1 MRIHRQKRLFHK
13 PEDLLEM
20 VIDVENYPKFINFIS
35 SVRILKRENLS
46 ASIEAP
52 TTEALTVDVA
62 VQYKF
67 ISETFRSLATA
78 DRENLCITIEKSGHG
93 GAVRTLTNT
102 WIFHPLSDGST
113 QLDFTLD
120 VNLKL
125 APLQFLARGKIDG
138 AAKAIMNAFERRA
151 KQICE
156 PAGDKAQDLRMV

>member
-35 SVRILKRENLS
+35 SVRILKRTNPT
-46 ASIEAP
+46 P

-67 ISETFRSLATA
+67 VSETFRSLATA
-78 DRENLCITIEKSGHG
+78 DRENLRITIEKSGHG

-102 WIFHPLSDGST
+102 WIFHQLSDGST
-113 QLDFTLD
+113 QLDFSLD

-138 AAKAIMNAFERRA
+138 AAKSIMNAFERRA
-151 KQICE
+151 KQICDE
-156 PAGDKAQDLRMV
+156 AGDRDVDLRMV